1 MCQLTVTFLSYNI
14 AKLARLGSRMRCNQ
28 ARAETSRMNDL
39 AKESVNRSQ
48 NPLGIDFNT
57 PALQRKRR
65 MRALKDRLARWYVS
79 IGGLAVLGAITLIF
93 FYLAHVVLP
102 MFQGAELTVRQAQQP
117 AWLAEAQAPLL
128 LAMEEQNQVAMRLD
142 ASGAVQFFALK
153 NGEALQRTQ
162 LPLPAGVSVASVG
175 QDQPGSRRVVLGL
188 SNGKALVIQHNY
200 KITYPNNV
208 RAIAP
213 QIDYPY
219 GEAPIEIDPQ
229 GRPLEHVAVNLNG
242 GTLML
247 AGSTSNE
254 LHLISLG
261 REENLFTGEVNVS
274 EERINLPQIG
284 EPVSQLLIDPRQM
297 WLYVF
302 NGDSSA
308 DVFDLR
314 KRSLNG
320 RYELLKDA
328 SNRVTSATSLLGG
341 ISIMIGD
348 AKGGIQQWFMVRDQ
362 DGKSTFQSIRSFQL
376 GDSAIT
382 QILPEE
388 RRKGFMALD
397 ADGRLGIFHSTA
409 HRTLLKEQVADGSA
423 VAALSPRASR
433 VLVESDGKLQRF
445 VVDNPHPEISWS
457 ALWGK
462 VWYESYPEPD
472 YVWQS
477 TSANTDFEPKLS
489 LSPLAF
495 GTLKA
500 AFYAMLL
507 AAPLAIAAAIYT
519 AYFMAPRMRT
529 KVKPVIELM
538 EALPTV
544 ILGFFAGLFLAP
556 FLENHLPGIF
566 SLLLLTPVGILLFG
580 YVWTRLPEA
589 IRHRVPEGWE
599 AALLIPVVIAVG
611 WFSIGISGHL
621 ENWLFDGNMRLWLTN
636 ELGIPFDQ
644 RNALVVGLA
653 MGFAVIPNI
662 YSIAEDAVFSVP
674 KSLTFGSLALGAT
687 PWQTLTRVV
696 ILTASP
702 GIFSAL
708 MIGMGR
714 AVGETMIV
722 LMATGNT
729 PIMDINIF
737 EGMRTLAAN
746 VAVEMPE
753 SEVGGTHYRV
763 LFLAALV
770 LLLFTF
776 VMNTL
781 AELIR
786 QRLRTRY
793 SSL

>member
-1 MCQLTVTFLSYNI
+1 
-14 AKLARLGSRMRCNQ
+14 
-28 ARAETSRMNDL
+28 MNDL
-39 AKESVNRSQ
+39 ANESVNRSQ

-102 MFQGAELTVRQAQQP
+102 MFQGAELTARQAQQP
-117 AWLAEAQAPLL
+117 AWLGEAQAPLL

-153 NGEALQRTQ
+153 NGEALQRLQ
-162 LPLPAGVSVASVG
+162 LPLPQGVTVASVG
-175 QDQPGSRRVVLGL
+175 QDQPGTRRVVLGL
-188 SNGKALVIQHNY
+188 SNGQALILQHNY
-200 KITYPNNV
+200 KITYPDNV
-208 RAIAP
+208 RTIAP
-213 QIDYPY
+213 QIDFPY
-219 GEAPIEIDPQ
+219 GEAPIELDPQ
-229 GRPLEHVAVNLNG
+229 GRPLEHVALNLNS

-247 AGSTSNE
+247 AGSTNNE
-254 LHLISLG
+254 LHLISLS
-261 REENLFTGEVNVS
+261 REENLFTGEVSVS
-274 EERINLPQIG
+274 EQRINLPQIG

-409 HRTLLKEQVADGSA
+409 HRTLLKEQVAEGSA
-423 VAALSPRASR
+423 IAALSPRASR

-580 YVWTRLPEA
+580 FLWTKLPES

-599 AALLIPVVIAVG
+599 AALLIPVVVAVG
-611 WFSIGISGHL
+611 WFSIAISGHL
-621 ENWLFDGNMRLWLTN
+621 ENWLFDGNMRLWLSN
-636 ELGIPFDQ
+636 DLGIPFDQ

-729 PIMDINIF
+729 PIMDMNIF